1 MKIQEVLEKKGIL
14 IDLKARDKTDLLSQ
28 MGRFLA
34 SLYDLKNIDL
44 ILQKIFDREAQM
56 STGIGYGIAI
66 PHARLDTIDKVY
78 MIAGRCVQGVD
89 FGAIDELPV
98 NIIFLMLSPTN
109 TAAQLTGI
117 LSKLS
122 KIMSYEEIRNN
133 LANAANAETFF
144 NTLIEGENKYV
155 S

>member
-1 MKIQEVLEKKGIL
+1 LKIQEVLEKKGIL